1 MKYNETA
8 QHNINELEEV
18 KESDVPKDLIRKV
31 YEFQKP
37 NLNLLEKDMVNL
49 GYLEMTQQAWVS
61 IDMIEHDKK
70 EYIECLIEIKD
81 IFAWSNANFTGLS
94 TSIVAYRLS
103 TNQVFPDV

>member
-49 GYLEMTQQAWVS
+49 GYLEMTQQA
-61 IDMIEHDKK
+61 
-70 EYIECLIEIKD
+70 
-81 IFAWSNANFTGLS
+81 
-94 TSIVAYRLS
+94 
-103 TNQVFPDV
+103 